1 MLTTRPSDG
10 STAGRKRE
18 LGFGHS
24 ATSVLLPTDPAHV
37 EAIRKS
43 HERCA
48 ALGLTRIGH
57 GDYTPL
63 PRADLAQAHERNR
76 RLFVHAAPVMELL
89 LEQIIVSKSMVVLA
103 DTQGTVL
110 HSVGHADL
118 LERTAKVAL
127 APGVN
132 WAEASKGTNGMGT
145 ALVTEEPVFVHADE
159 HFMYANDF
167 LTCSAAPIFDPR
179 GNLLGVLDVTGDHRS
194 YHAHTLGLVKMSAR
208 MIENHWLTDDCQ
220 HALRLHFH
228 SRVEFIDTL
237 MGGILAVG
245 EDGRLLG
252 ANRSALDLLGL
263 SPAGLRMNSLE
274 SLFGLGLA
282 QLVDQARSAAAG
294 PFALNLS
301 NGLQLHAR
309 LQMNWPLVRQ
319 GARLQP
325 EDGDAA
331 AQPAEAAGEAGLAI
345 AADMAAGVAALGG
358 EVLACLR
365 EAAPLPVRAP
375 ASPAVLL
382 SGTAPRARPAA
393 EGELPS
399 DLSWLQTGDAQ
410 LDSVVAKLRRVM
422 DRDIAVLILGETGS
436 GKEVLARA
444 LHQESARARQPFVA
458 VNCASIPESLIE
470 AELFGYEEGALSGG
484 RRGGAVGRI
493 LQAHGGTLF
502 LDEVGDMPA
511 GLQARLLRVLQ
522 EGEVMPLGGTRPV
535 PADVAVVSATHS
547 DLRELVERQAF
558 REDLYYRLNG
568 LSVRLPPLRERSDL
582 MALAT
587 RILRSRC
594 PLRAPTLDADVAQLL
609 QAYHWPGNVR
619 QLVNVLRAAAAM
631 AGDEPTITR
640 AHLPDDFL
648 EDVQRSMGRR
658 RGGAGTPAAP
668 ASVEAPAAALPPSGE
683 AADAGATLEELEM
696 QTILRV
702 VQELDGNIS
711 LASKRLGISRNTIY
725 RKLRRR

>member
-1 MLTTRPSDG
+1 MLTTRPTDG
-10 STAGRKRE
+10 TASGRKRE

-24 ATSVLLPTDPAHV
+24 ATSVLVPSDPAHV

-63 PRADLAQAHERNR
+63 PRADLALAHERNR

-89 LEQIIVSKSMVVLA
+89 LEQILVSKSMVVLA

-110 HSVGHADL
+110 HSVGHSDL
-118 LERTAKVAL
+118 MERTAKVAL

-132 WAEASKGTNGMGT
+132 WSESSKGTNGMGT

-179 GNLLGVLDVTGDHRS
+179 GNLLGVLDVTGDHRTF
-194 YHAHTLGLVKMSAR
+194 HAHTLGLVKMSAR
-208 MIENHWLTDDCQ
+208 MIENHWLTDDCR

-245 EDGRLLG
+245 EDGRLMG

-274 SLFGLGLA
+274 SLFGMDLARLLG
-282 QLVDQARSAAAG
+282 QARSASTG
-294 PFALNLS
+294 PLALTLA

-309 LQMNWPLVRQ
+309 LQMNWPLVRPAMELGGPEAPVAEVREVTEVAAEPAPPAPQ
-319 GARLQP
+319 ARERARAAP
-325 EDGDAA
+325 E
-331 AQPAEAAGEAGLAI
+331 AEAA
-345 AADMAAGVAALGG
+345 
-358 EVLACLR
+358 
-365 EAAPLPVRAP
+365 P
-375 ASPAVLL
+375 
-382 SGTAPRARPAA
+382 
-393 EGELPS
+393 

-410 LDSVVAKLRRVM
+410 VETVVAKLRRVI
-422 DRDIAVLILGETGS
+422 DRDIAVLILGETGT

-444 LHQESARARQPFVA
+444 IHQESSRARQPFVA

-470 AELFGYEEGALSGG
+470 AELFGYEEGAFTGA
-484 RRGGAVGRI
+484 RRRGAVGRI

-502 LDEVGDMPA
+502 LDEVGDMPLA
-511 GLQARLLRVLQ
+511 LQARLLRVLQ
-522 EGEVMPLGGTRPV
+522 EREVTPLGGTRALA
-535 PADVAVVSATHS
+535 ADVAVIAATHCN
-547 DLRELVERQAF
+547 LRDMIEQQTF

-568 LSVRLPPLRERSDL
+568 LSVRVPPLRERSDL
-582 MALAT
+582 MALAHK
-587 RILRSRC
+587 ILRSRC
-594 PLRAPTLDADVAQLL
+594 PLRTPALDAEVVQLL
-609 QAYHWPGNVR
+609 QGYHWPGNVR

-631 AGDEPTITR
+631 AGDDPAITR
-640 AHLPDDFL
+640 AHLPDDFI
-648 EDVQRSMGRR
+648 EDLQRAAQRR
-658 RGGAGTPAAP
+658 AAPPGSPGAANDAARTPAP
-668 ASVEAPAAALPPSGE
+668 QPDAAKST
-683 AADAGATLEELEM
+683 ATLEELEM

>member
-1 MLTTRPSDG
+1 
-10 STAGRKRE
+10 
-18 LGFGHS
+18 
-24 ATSVLLPTDPAHV
+24 V

-63 PRADLAQAHERNR
+63 PRADLALAHERNR

-89 LEQIIVSKSMVVLA
+89 LEQILVSKSMVVLA

-110 HSVGHADL
+110 HSVGHSDL
-118 LERTAKVAL
+118 LERTAKIAL

-194 YHAHTLGLVKMSAR
+194 FHAHTLGLVKMSAR

-245 EDGRLLG
+245 ESGKLLG
-252 ANRSALDLLGL
+252 ANRSALDLLAL
-263 SPAGLRMNSLE
+263 SPAALRMNSVE
-274 SLFGLGLA
+274 SLFGLSLP
-282 QLVDQARSAAAG
+282 QLLDQARSAAAG
-294 PFALNLS
+294 PLTLTLA

-309 LQMNWPLVRQ
+309 LQLNWPLVRPSVNLHPD
-319 GARLQP
+319 ADADATP
-325 EDGDAA
+325 AA
-331 AQPAEAAGEAGLAI
+331 AELVPPPAVASATLPRHERARPVAEAEAAPE
-345 AADMAAGVAALGG
+345 
-358 EVLACLR
+358 
-365 EAAPLPVRAP
+365 
-375 ASPAVLL
+375 
-382 SGTAPRARPAA
+382 
-393 EGELPS
+393 
-399 DLSWLQTGDAQ
+399 LSWLQTGDAQ
-410 LDSVVAKLRRVM
+410 MEALASKLRRIV
-422 DRDIAVLILGETGS
+422 DRDISVLILGETGS
-436 GKEVLARA
+436 GKEMLARA
-444 LHQESARARQPFVA
+444 IHQESARAGRPFVT
-458 VNCASIPESLIE
+458 VSCAGLPAPMIE
-470 AELFGYEEGALSGG
+470 AELFGGEDGGFGGGRHPGALEH
-484 RRGGAVGRI
+484 I
-493 LQAHGGTLF
+493 LQARGGTLF
-502 LDEVGDMPA
+502 LDEVADMPPA
-511 GLQARLLRVLQ
+511 LQARLLHVLQ
-522 EGEVMPLGGTRPV
+522 EREVTPACAQE
-535 PADVAVVSATHS
+535 ADVAVISATHCN
-547 DLRELVERQAF
+547 LREMVERQAF

-568 LSVRLPPLRERSDL
+568 LTVRLPPLRERSDL
-582 MALAT
+582 LVLAQ
-587 RILRSRC
+587 RILRRHG
-594 PLRAPTLDADVAQLL
+594 PLRAPALDAEVVQLM
-609 QAYHWPGNVR
+609 QSYHWPGNVR

-631 AGDEPTITR
+631 AGDEAAITR
-640 AHLPDDFL
+640 THLPDDFI
-648 EDVQRSMGRR
+648 EDVQRAAARR
-658 RGGAGTPAAP
+658 QVSAVGASVGAEQPAAQSDAAP
-668 ASVEAPAAALPPSGE
+668 APAPQPE
-683 AADAGATLEELEM
+683 AAETAATLEELEM

>member
-1 MLTTRPSDG
+1 MLTTRPGDVT
-10 STAGRKRE
+10 TAGRKRD

-24 ATSVLLPTDPAHV
+24 ATSGLLPSDPAHV
-37 EAIRKS
+37 EAIARS

-57 GDYTPL
+57 GDFTPL
-63 PRADLAQAHERNR
+63 PRADLALAHERNR

-89 LEQIIVSKSMVVLA
+89 LEQILVSKSMVVLA

-110 HSVGHADL
+110 HSVGHSDL

-145 ALVTEEPVFVHADE
+145 ALITEEPVFVHADE

-208 MIENHWLTDDCQ
+208 MIENHWLTDDAG
-220 HALRLHFH
+220 HVLRLHFH

-237 MGGILAVG
+237 MGGIVAVG
-245 EDGRLLG
+245 EDGRCVG

-263 SPAGLRMNSLE
+263 SAAALRMNGVE
-274 SLFGLGLA
+274 SLFGLDLPHLLDRFRTASGAPLA
-282 QLVDQARSAAAG
+282 LTLG
-294 PFALNLS
+294 

-309 LQMNWPLVRQ
+309 LQMNWPLGRPAVSLGQ
-319 GARLQP
+319 LPAP
-325 EDGDAA
+325 AA
-331 AQPAEAAGEAGLAI
+331 ADVEHVEMEPAPVPAARPVAPATPATPVARERARAAADGEA
-345 AADMAAGVAALGG
+345 
-358 EVLACLR
+358 
-365 EAAPLPVRAP
+365 PH
-375 ASPAVLL
+375 
-382 SGTAPRARPAA
+382 
-393 EGELPS
+393 

-410 LDSVVAKLRRVM
+410 MDTVVARLRRVI
-422 DRDIAVLILGETGS
+422 DRDIAVLIVGETGT

-444 LHQESARARQPFVA
+444 IHQESSRAGKPFVA
-458 VNCASIPESLIE
+458 VNCASIPEAMIE
-470 AELFGYEEGALSGG
+470 AELFGGEDGAFAGG
-484 RRGGAVGRI
+484 RRHGAVGRI

-502 LDEVGDMPA
+502 LDEVGDMPLA
-511 GLQARLLRVLQ
+511 LQARLLRVLQ
-522 EGEVMPLGGTRPV
+522 EREAV
-535 PADVAVVSATHS
+535 PAADVAVISATHC
-547 DLRELVERQAF
+547 DLRDLIERQAF

-568 LSVRLPPLRERSDL
+568 LSLRLPPLRERSDL
-582 MALAT
+582 MALAQ
-587 RILRSRC
+587 RILRGRC
-594 PLRAPTLDADVAQLL
+594 PSAPASMRAPVLEPEVAQMLL
-609 QAYHWPGNVR
+609 SHHWPGNVR

-631 AGDEPTITR
+631 AGDDGVITR
-640 AHLPDDFL
+640 AHLPDDFV
-648 EDVQRSMGRR
+648 EDVQRGAAR
-658 RGGAGTPAAP
+658 RGAAP
-668 ASVEAPAAALPPSGE
+668 PGSAAAGSAAVAANDAAAPMLASQPDPAE
-683 AADAGATLEELEM
+683 AEVTLEELEM

>member
-24 ATSVLLPTDPAHV
+24 ATSVLLPSDPAHV

-63 PRADLAQAHERNR
+63 PRADLALAHERNR

-110 HSVGHADL
+110 HSVGHSDL

-274 SLFGLGLA
+274 SLFGVGLA

-294 PFALNLS
+294 PFALNLA

-319 GARLQP
+319 GASLRP
-325 EDGDAA
+325 DNANAA
-331 AQPAEAAGEAGLAI
+331 AAVAEPAEALDVAGMAM
-345 AADMAAGVAALGG
+345 AADMAALG
-358 EVLACLR
+358 R
-365 EAAPLPVRAP
+365 EAVPVRPP

-410 LDSVVAKLRRVM
+410 MDSVVAKLRRVM
-422 DRDIAVLILGETGS
+422 DRDIPVLILGETGS

-470 AELFGYEEGALSGG
+470 AELFGYEEGALPGG

-535 PADVAVVSATHS
+535 PADVAVISATHS
-547 DLRELVERQAF
+547 DLREMVERQAF

-582 MALAT
+582 MALAA

-594 PLRAPTLDADVAQLL
+594 PLRTPALDAEVAQLL

-631 AGDEPTITR
+631 AGDEPAITR
-640 AHLPDDFL
+640 AHLPDDFI
-648 EDVQRSMGRR
+648 EDVQRSAGRR
-658 RGGAGTPAAP
+658 KAAVAADGALTGATAPVAA
-668 ASVEAPAAALPPSGE
+668 EALPVLAPQGD

>member
-24 ATSVLLPTDPAHV
+24 ATSVLLPADPAHV

-63 PRADLAQAHERNR
+63 PRADLAMAHERNR

-237 MGGILAVG
+237 MGGILAVA

-274 SLFGLGLA
+274 SLFGLSLA
-282 QLVDQARSAAAG
+282 QLVDQARGAAAG
-294 PFALNLS
+294 PFALNLAT
-301 NGLQLHAR
+301 GLQLHAR
-309 LQMNWPLVRQ
+309 LQMNWPLARP
-319 GARLQP
+319 GAGLQP
-325 EDGDAA
+325 AQAADAA
-331 AQPAEAAGEAGLAI
+331 RAVPAEPAEAAPVRTL
-345 AADMAAGVAALGG
+345 
-358 EVLACLR
+358 
-365 EAAPLPVRAP
+365 AAPAAP
-375 ASPAVLL
+375 ALQPAL
-382 SGTAPRARPAA
+382 APARERVRPAA
-393 EGELPS
+393 EGELPQ
-399 DLSWLQTGDAQ
+399 DLSWMLTGDAQ
-410 LDSVVAKLRRVM
+410 MDSVVAKLRRVI
-422 DRDIAVLILGETGS
+422 DRDIPVLILGETGT

-444 LHQESARARQPFVA
+444 FHQESARARQPFVA

-470 AELFGYEEGALSGG
+470 AELFGYEESAFPGAQ

-535 PADVAVVSATHS
+535 PANVAVISATHS
-547 DLRELVERQAF
+547 NLREMVEQQAF

-582 MALAT
+582 MALAHK
-587 RILRSRC
+587 ILRSRC
-594 PLRAPTLDADVAQLL
+594 PLRTPSLDADVAQLL
-609 QAYHWPGNVR
+609 QDYHWPGNVR

-631 AGDEPTITR
+631 AGDEPAITR
-640 AHLPDDFL
+640 AHLPDDFI
-648 EDVQRSMGRR
+648 EDVQRSAARR
-658 RGGAGTPAAP
+658 RPAPAGGARAGAATPVVPDAP
-668 ASVEAPAAALPPSGE
+668 VALPPQAE
-683 AADAGATLEELEM
+683 AAEAAPTLEELEM

>member
-1 MLTTRPSDG
+1 MLTTRPSEG
-10 STAGRKRE
+10 PLAGRKRE

-24 ATSVLLPTDPAHV
+24 ATSALVPSDPAHV

-63 PRADLAQAHERNR
+63 PRADLALVHERNR

-89 LEQIIVSKSMVVLA
+89 LEQILVSKSMVVLA

-110 HSVGHADL
+110 HSVGHSDL

-194 YHAHTLGLVKMSAR
+194 FHAHTLGLVKMSAR
-208 MIENHWLTDDCQ
+208 MIENHWLTEDCQ

-245 EDGRLLG
+245 EDGKLLG
-252 ANRSALDLLGL
+252 ANRSALDLLAL
-263 SPAGLRMNSLE
+263 SPAGLRMNCVE
-274 SLFGLGLA
+274 SLFGLSLP
-282 QLVDQARSAAAG
+282 QLLDQARSASTG
-294 PFALNLS
+294 PLTLTLA

-309 LQMNWPLVRQ
+309 LQLNWPL
-319 GARLQP
+319 ARPTMSLLP
-325 EDGDAA
+325 SGEAA
-331 AQPAEAAGEAGLAI
+331 AGAGAAEAPTALLRPSAPPVPSVLVPRRERPRGADAEA
-345 AADMAAGVAALGG
+345 
-358 EVLACLR
+358 
-365 EAAPLPVRAP
+365 LP
-375 ASPAVLL
+375 
-382 SGTAPRARPAA
+382 
-393 EGELPS
+393 

-410 LDSVVAKLRRVM
+410 MEALATRLRRVA
-422 DRDIAVLILGETGS
+422 DRDISVLILGETGS

-444 LHQESARARQPFVA
+444 VHQESSRAGLPFA
-458 VNCASIPESLIE
+458 TVNCAGLPEPMIE
-470 AELFGYEEGALSGG
+470 AELFGSEGGARRPGAL
-484 RRGGAVGRI
+484 GRI
-493 LQAHGGTLF
+493 LQAQGGTLF
-502 LDEVGDMPA
+502 LDEVGDMPLA
-511 GLQARLLRVLQ
+511 LQARLLRVLQ
-522 EGEVMPLGGTRPV
+522 EHELAPLGGA
-535 PADVAVVSATHS
+535 PADVAVISATHH
-547 DLRELVERQAF
+547 DLREMVERQTF

-568 LSVRLPPLRERSDL
+568 LSVRLPPLRERGDL
-582 MALAT
+582 LVLAQ
-587 RILRSRC
+587 RILRRHG
-594 PLRAPTLDADVAQLL
+594 PLRAPALDAEVVRLMQS
-609 QAYHWPGNVR
+609 YHWPGNVR

-631 AGDEPTITR
+631 AGDEAAITP
-640 AHLPDDFL
+640 AHLPEDFI
-648 EDVQRSMGRR
+648 EDVQRAAARR
-658 RGGAGTPAAP
+658 PPGTAGAHAGIGKPAAQNDP
-668 ASVEAPAAALPPSGE
+668 ASLLAAQPDPAE
-683 AADAGATLEELEM
+683 AGATLEELEM

-725 RKLRRR
+725 RKLRRRS